1 MSFHEPRVAINQ
13 VGKIKQ
19 IADFLSLIFFNARRA
34 YVVYAEVTTYIQD
47 C

>member
-1 MSFHEPRVAINQ
+1 MSFHEPSVAINQ

-19 IADFLSLIFFNARRA
+19 ISDFLKLIFFNARRA
-34 YVVYAEVTTYIQD
+34 YVVYTELTTYIHD